1 MDQSAQE
8 QQKLKKETS
17 SIFDED
23 NIVEEKV
30 LGLKIVD
37 DVYRAQAV
45 EDINKMI
52 EDLVAME
59 MITQQLNNNTGNL
72 EDSEVVVIP
81 EGRTSK
87 HTMEAAAGFVNMANN
102 IYNLA
107 INGSPCAECGKVVKF
122 VPPNGYCSI
131 DCAVKA
137 LAKRILSHV
146 TSKYDRKTPEII
158 QKVKNILAYID
169 VSLNLLTKLP
179 DLVANLAKMP
189 PEYKEYATMKIN
201 IIFLYLKKLVN
212 YLLLKKNE
220 LLIKLLK
227 QIDDGTIDGFMMPIF
242 AQIQAILQVILALRE
257 QLNNAFAV
265 ALKAIENINMMF
277 YIGPQEYGFFMT
289 AKSFMAVCPFYKTN
303 PNIYPP
309 CQLGKPFWGPGQMV
323 IPFDMSKCQMSI
335 DIGGFSALQNVDQ
348 KKLMNIIRA
357 VFRPINEIEYL
368 MDPELFDIRLALSD
382 QNIPAIQK
390 MCRLMEMLVVIGGDF
405 LPAYKNLSLINI
417 WFVVAILTCWGP
429 TTRSIFGDFIFHGFI

>member
-1 MDQSAQE
+1 MNQFTQE
-8 QQKLKKETS
+8 QQKLKRETS
-17 SIFDED
+17 SIFDEE
-23 NIVEEKV
+23 NIIEEKV
-30 LGLKIVD
+30 LGMQLVD
-37 DVYRAQAV
+37 DVYRAHAV

-72 EDSEVVVIP
+72 EDSEVIIQK
-81 EGRTSK
+81 ERTSK
-87 HTMEAAAGFVNMANN
+87 HTLEAAAGFVNMANN
-102 IYNLA
+102 LYNLTV
-107 INGSPCAECGKVVKF
+107 NGSKCAHCGKVVKF

-137 LAKRILSHV
+137 LAKRILSH
-146 TSKYDRKTPEII
+146 TTGEYERKTPEVIT
-158 QKVKNILAYID
+158 KVKNILAYID
-169 VSLNLLTKLP
+169 VALNLLEKLP
-179 DLVANLAKMP
+179 DLVASLAKLP

-201 IIFLYLKKLVN
+201 IIFLYLKKLIN

-227 QIDDGTIDGFMMPIF
+227 QIDDGTIDSHMMPMF
-242 AQIQAILQVILALRE
+242 AQIQSVLQVILALRQ
-257 QLNNAFAV
+257 QLDAAFSV
-265 ALKAIENINMMF
+265 ALKAIENASMMF

-289 AKSFMAVCPFYKTN
+289 AKSFMSICPFFKTN

-309 CQLGKPFWGPGQMV
+309 SQLGQPFWGSGHMT
-323 IPFDMSKCQMSI
+323 IPFDMSKCQFSM

-348 KKLMNIIRA
+348 KKLMKIIRA
-357 VFRPINEIEYL
+357 VFRPINEVEYL

-382 QNIPAIQK
+382 QNVPAIQK
-390 MCRLMEMLVVIGGDF
+390 MIRLMEMLVVIGGDF

-429 TTRSIFGDFIFHGFI
+429 TTRSIFGDFIFHGPI